1 MRYSL
6 EPHYRRYVQG
16 QGFMSFARN
25 IGNKFGKS
33 IINSKNAKKIFDVG
47 KSMKNKY
54 GKKILD
60 NSLSAGK
67 DFAKIAGKKVL
78 TCRSKS
84 AEATGDLIGN
94 KIADRITKSDRN
106 KEQKQNDRIMEETQE
121 IIIPPEKRE
130 QIIRDLKLL

>member
-6 EPHYRRYVQG
+6 EPRYRRYVQG

-25 IGNKFGKS
+25 IGNKYG
-33 IINSKNAKKIFDVG
+33 KKIFDIS
-47 KSMKNKY
+47 KSMKKIY

-67 DFAKIAGKKVL
+67 DFAKIAGKKTL
-78 TCRSKS
+78 TKN

-94 KIADRITKSDRN
+94 KTADRITKSVRN
-106 KEQKQNDRIMEETQE
+106 KEQKEDDRTMEETQE
-121 IIIPPEKRE
+121 IITSPEKR
-130 QIIRDLKLL
+130 INN

>member
-25 IGNKFGKS
+25 IGNEYGR
-33 IINSKNAKKIFDVG
+33 KIFDKSLDVG
-47 KSMKNKY
+47 KSMKKKY

-67 DFAKIAGKKVL
+67 DFAKTAGKKVL
-78 TCRSKS
+78 TKS
-84 AEATGDLIGN
+84 AEATVDLIGN
-94 KIADRITKSDRN
+94 KIADRINKRARN
-106 KEQKQNDRIMEETQE
+106 KEQKEDDRIMEETQE
-121 IIIPPEKRE
+121 TTIPPEKRE
-130 QIIRDLKLL
+130 QIVKDLKLF

>member
-16 QGFMSFARN
+16 QRFMSFASN
-25 IGNKFGKS
+25 IGNKYGKS
-33 IINSKNAKKIFDVG
+33 MISSKKVRKIFDKNLDG
-47 KSMKNKY
+47 KN

-67 DFAKIAGKKVL
+67 DFAKIAGKKIL
-78 TCRSKS
+78 TKS

-94 KIADRITKSDRN
+94 NIANRITESARN
-106 KEQKQNDRIMEETQE
+106 KEKKENDRIMEETQE

-130 QIIRDLKLL
+130 QIVKDLKLF

>member
-25 IGNKFGKS
+25 IGNKYG
-33 IINSKNAKKIFDVG
+33 KKIFDVG
-47 KSMKNKY
+47 KSMKKKY

-67 DFAKIAGKKVL
+67 DFAKITGKKVL
-78 TCRSKS
+78 TKS
-84 AEATGDLIGN
+84 AEAIGDLIGN
-94 KIADRITKSDRN
+94 KIADRITKSARN
-106 KEQKQNDRIMEETQE
+106 KEQKEDDRIMEETQE

-130 QIIRDLKLL
+130 QIIKDLKLF

>member
-25 IGNKFGKS
+25 IGNKYG
-33 IINSKNAKKIFDVG
+33 KKIFDVG
-47 KSMKNKY
+47 KCMKKEY

-78 TCRSKS
+78 TKS

-94 KIADRITKSDRN
+94 KIADRITKSARN
-106 KEQKQNDRIMEETQE
+106 KEQKEDDRIMEETQE
-121 IIIPPEKRE
+121 IIIPPE
-130 QIIRDLKLL
+130 